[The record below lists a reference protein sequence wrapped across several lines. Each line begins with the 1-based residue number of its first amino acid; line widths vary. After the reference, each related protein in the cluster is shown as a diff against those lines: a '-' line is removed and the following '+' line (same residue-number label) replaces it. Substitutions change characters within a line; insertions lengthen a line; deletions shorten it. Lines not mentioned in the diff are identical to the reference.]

1 MYISELMEK
10 LENVKKVSADLENQ
24 IQNSYVK
31 VQYNKEYCVWKV
43 EVFLSTES
51 LISPSYWCEFDT
63 IDELY
68 THLSAMLI
76 GAMLTNGKEV

>member
-1 MYISELMEK
+1 MYISELMDK

-31 VQYNKEYCVWKV
+31 VQYDKECCAWKV

-51 LISPSYWCEFDT
+51 LTSPSYWYEFDT